1 MFLLIVAVFPFAST
15 AQEYYRKNK
24 IIIKDMGDS
33 VRAMESFGGSR
44 NGGTWYSDAV
54 NEYARE
60 LADVVKVYSMLIP
73 TSTEYYSEG
82 LPEGWSN
89 PQTPVIRNI
98 FAHMCDTVI
107 KVDITDTLGKHI
119 DEPIYARTDHH
130 WFPLGAYYAAQV
142 FAKTA
147 DVPFLPLEEY
157 TPVVIKDYIGSMYR
171 FSKDPKVKECPENFI
186 YYKPKNENC
195 TTTFV
200 GHNMKRGKVTGITA
214 PYQGDFFFKYDDG
227 SGYAYCTFMGGDSR
241 TTHVETDVNNGR
253 KLMIIKDSYGNALPG
268 YLFSSFED
276 IYVVDFRYFTK
287 NIIDYISENEI
298 TDLLFVNNIQHAYAK
313 STANAFIKMFNQ

>member
-1 MFLLIVAVFPFAST
+1 
-15 AQEYYRKNK
+15 
-24 IIIKDMGDS
+24 
-33 VRAMESFGGSR
+33 
-44 NGGTWYSDAV
+44 
-54 NEYARE
+54 
-60 LADVVKVYSMLIP
+60 
-73 TSTEYYSEG
+73 
-82 LPEGWSN
+82 
-89 PQTPVIRNI
+89 
-98 FAHMCDTVI
+98 
-107 KVDITDTLGKHI
+107 
-119 DEPIYARTDHH
+119 
-130 WFPLGAYYAAQV
+130 
-142 FAKTA
+142 
-147 DVPFLPLEEY
+147 
-157 TPVVIKDYIGSMYR
+157 MYR

-186 YYKPKNENC
+186 YYKPKNENY